1 MLVWLG
7 MYTGGHVMML
17 VIFIQVMR
25 KLKSINSIRAKR
37 KRYRN
42 KKKDL
47 QRLCKQWR
55 ERRVEYEAGIT
66 EDRIAAEVILKETAA

>member
-1 MLVWLG
+1 MLLWLG
-7 MYTGGHVMML
+7 MYWWLCDDVGH
-17 VIFIQVMR
+17 FRQVMR

-47 QRLCKQWR
+47 QSLCKRWS

-66 EDRIAAEVILKETAA
+66 KDRISAEVKLLQST

>member
-1 MLVWLG
+1 M
-7 MYTGGHVMML
+7 MML

-42 KKKDL
+42 KICKGYVSNGEKGELNMKLEL
-47 QRLCKQWR
+47 QKI
-55 ERRVEYEAGIT
+55 G
-66 EDRIAAEVILKETAA
+66 

>member
-1 MLVWLG
+1 M
-7 MYTGGHVMML
+7 MML

-42 KKKDL
+42 KKICKGYVSNGEKGELNMKLEL
-47 QRLCKQWR
+47 QKI
-55 ERRVEYEAGIT
+55 G
-66 EDRIAAEVILKETAA
+66 